1 MLILSRHCLANMPKS
16 VHRIFVHARA
26 CFTCIFKYQKSL
38 YCLVVK
44 AAHKRHG
51 WCCFVTSLAMDND
64 MLTLPVSWLLEKH
77 LLGIFGDVT
86 AIKHSLKCEDRQC
99 CFIDVRDH
107 HWKRSTLT
115 CCCCLCWLEHYDR
128 EQIYALL
135 WKLLFFFFPCFLFL
149 HFSSHWKKKK
159 WFPSDSCNGSGECK
173 YVALTTLLWSPK
185 LVWKILFFLLM
196 PHHSPWMD
204 KMSELC
210 KGGGGSLPFA
220 RPVSRLNS
228 ATKSA
233 APAGPW
239 CIDFRTGC
247 RAFARPLHVHVTL
260 HHTGRSARH
269 VPLLCFTESPC
280 LGTATGRS
288 ADFLSY
294 YG

>member
-26 CFTCIFKYQKSL
+26 RFTCIFKYQKSL

-44 AAHKRHG
+44 AAHERHG

-115 CCCCLCWLEHYDR
+115 RCCCLCWLEHYDR

-135 WKLLFFFFPCFLFL
+135 WKLLFFFFPLLSLSAFFFTL
-149 HFSSHWKKKK
+149 KKK
-159 WFPSDSCNGSGECK
+159 NGFL
-173 YVALTTLLWSPK
+173 LTRVMGQENASTLLWQRCYGHQNLSERY
-185 LVWKILFFLLM
+185 FFFFFTYAPPL
-196 PHHSPWMD
+196 
-204 KMSELC
+204 
-210 KGGGGSLPFA
+210 SLNGQNEWI
-220 RPVSRLNS
+220 V
-228 ATKSA
+228 
-233 APAGPW
+233 
-239 CIDFRTGC
+239 
-247 RAFARPLHVHVTL
+247 
-260 HHTGRSARH
+260 
-269 VPLLCFTESPC
+269 
-280 LGTATGRS
+280 
-288 ADFLSY
+288 
-294 YG
+294 